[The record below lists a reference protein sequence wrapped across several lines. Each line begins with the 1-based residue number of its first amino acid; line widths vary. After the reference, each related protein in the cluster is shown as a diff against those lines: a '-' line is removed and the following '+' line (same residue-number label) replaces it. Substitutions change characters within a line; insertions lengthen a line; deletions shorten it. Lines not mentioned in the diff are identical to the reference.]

1 MPYVDPNQNVAVWA
15 NQTLFKD
22 FLTPKTTTGATAPA
36 TTPSTTVAIPGGPEF
51 KTPTAAEIAAN
62 QNAYSTAALGAYGG
76 MPIIQQ
82 QLTGQL
88 PRDVQANINQMGAE
102 RGIATGMPGSPNANA
117 ATMKALGLTS
127 LGLQQQG
134 LENLNRAYQ
143 TFPQLNPLGISQ
155 QNLEAWRTGTQYQ
168 ERALSE
174 NARAALEWELNQIR
188 ANTALTQQQR
198 EYAMQQARNKAYASA
213 LQPYL
218 DQYGQPMASMDPFG
232 GPGSRESN
240 LAAGQNDM
248 YNNLLDA
255 GFSPDEAQFWL
266 QTESTQG
273 TTGLPSGTAIL
284 TDPFG
289 RSIYSGPSG
298 ITTNWDY
305 TPDEEYFMGF

>member
-62 QNAYSTAALGAYGG
+62 QNTYSTAALGNYGG
-76 MPIIQQ
+76 LPIIQQ

-168 ERALSE
+168 EQALSQ

-188 ANTALTQQQR
+188 ANTALSQQQR

-218 DQYGQPMASMDPFG
+218 DQYGQTVSPTASTPTVSPSQGAGTIYSPEEDFQDWQWFEG
-232 GPGSRESN
+232 G
-240 LAAGQNDM
+240 M
-248 YNNLLDA
+248 
-255 GFSPDEAQFWL
+255 
-266 QTESTQG
+266 
-273 TTGLPSGTAIL
+273 GLPVSASADVGYT
-284 TDPFG
+284 TDQFG
-289 RSIYSGPSG
+289 VPIDYSYLNTMQEPANYV
-298 ITTNWDY
+298 TDWEN
-305 TPDEEYFMGF
+305 YF